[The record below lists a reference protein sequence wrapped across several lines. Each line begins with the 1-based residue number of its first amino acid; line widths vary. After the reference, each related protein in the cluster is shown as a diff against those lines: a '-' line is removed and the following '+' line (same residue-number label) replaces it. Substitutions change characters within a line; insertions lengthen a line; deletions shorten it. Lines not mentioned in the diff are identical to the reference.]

1 MSVCPWVVVPDI
13 AAPVSVGAA
22 KYVKPLVEVTLPF
35 AVVTTT
41 LTLPAEPEGVVTV
54 TDVEVL
60 LVIEVPEFPPKV
72 MPETLDKFV
81 PVIVTVV
88 PPAVPPDDGEI
99 DEIDAT
105 AA

>member
-1 MSVCPWVVVPDI
+1 VVVPEI

-41 LTLPAEPEGVVTV
+41 FTLPAVPEGVVTV
-54 TDVEVL
+54 TEVDVL
-60 LVIEVPEFPPKV
+60 FVIDVPEFPPKV
-72 MPETLDKFV
+72 TPETLDKFV

-88 PPAVPPDDGEI
+88 TPPVAPEDGEI
-99 DEIDAT
+99 DEIDA
-105 AA
+105 APA